1 MQDLQSLLGALR
13 RPRLLVRAARYGAA
27 DYQRAAHL
35 PRLLGAPCPERHGAA
50 LLRLMEM
57 EDGLDSS
64 RRARAASYSA
74 ARHVEV
80 LAAIIGEARLR
91 DALRQKPA

>member
-1 MQDLQSLLGALR
+1 
-13 RPRLLVRAARYGAA
+13 
-27 DYQRAAHL
+27 
-35 PRLLGAPCPERHGAA
+35 
-50 LLRLMEM
+50 MEM

-91 DALRQKPA
+91 DALRQTPA